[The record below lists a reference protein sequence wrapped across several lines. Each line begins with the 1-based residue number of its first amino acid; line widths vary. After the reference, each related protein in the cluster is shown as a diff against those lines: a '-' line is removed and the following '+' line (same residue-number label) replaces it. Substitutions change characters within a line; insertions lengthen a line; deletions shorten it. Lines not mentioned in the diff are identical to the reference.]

1 MHRPAACLIL
11 AVSLTL
17 TGCLLSSFSNLHAQA
32 GLPESVAVDDGKGN
46 SFDLRLANV
55 VEGGQLVS
63 GFGWRNHHP
72 MGGGGASHA
81 GIDIKA
87 PRGTPVRAAAPGTVV
102 EISWGADFGRFVRLR
117 HSDRLETV
125 YAHLTRVIKP
135 LKVGDQVT
143 PDDIIGHVGSTGR
156 STGPHLHLEVRRNGK
171 PIDPL
176 GIKKARAAK
185 ARSTPP

>member
-1 MHRPAACLIL
+1 MPRLALWIVSIAVLTITGGIL
-11 AVSLTL
+11 SKYSP
-17 TGCLLSSFSNLHAQA
+17 LSAQG

-46 SFDLRLANV
+46 AIDLRLAGV
-55 VEGGQLVS
+55 VEDGQLVS

-81 GIDIKA
+81 GIDIRA

-102 EISWGADFGRFVRLR
+102 EIAWGSDFVRFVRLK
-117 HSDRLETV
+117 HTDRLETI
-125 YAHLTRVIKP
+125 YAHLTRVTKP
-135 LKVGDQVT
+135 MKVGDNVT
-143 PDDIIGHVGSTGR
+143 PDDIIGYVGSTGR
-156 STGPHLHLEVRRNGK
+156 STGPHLHLEVRRNGH

-185 ARSTPP
+185 PRKASP

>member
-1 MHRPAACLIL
+1 MHRVAACFLVFIGL
-11 AVSLTL
+11 AIA
-17 TGCLLSSFSNLHAQA
+17 GCLLSSYSPLLAQA

-46 SFDLRLANV
+46 TLDLRLAAV

-63 GFGWRNHHP
+63 GFGWRDRHP

-87 PRGTPVRAAAPGTVV
+87 PRGTPVRAAAPGTIV
-102 EISWGADFGRFVRLR
+102 EISWGSDFGRFVRLK
-117 HSDRLETV
+117 HGERLETV
-125 YAHLTRVIKP
+125 YAHLTRVTKP
-135 LKVGDQVT
+135 LKIGDEVT
-143 PDDIIGHVGSTGR
+143 PEDIIGYVGSTGR

-176 GIKKARAAK
+176 GIKRTRATK
-185 ARSTPP
+185 ARSTTP